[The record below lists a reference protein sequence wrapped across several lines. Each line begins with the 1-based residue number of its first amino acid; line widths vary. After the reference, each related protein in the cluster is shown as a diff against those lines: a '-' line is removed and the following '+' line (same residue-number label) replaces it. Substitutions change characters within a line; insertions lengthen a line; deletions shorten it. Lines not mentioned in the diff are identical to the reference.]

1 MLHLIIENGQMFE
14 STGCTVYDADAEFFK
29 VKIPKTP
36 YAELAMSVID
46 QATYHDPWSF
56 VDRYGVKLSKDKLS
70 TGCKVALLTAI
81 NSDKLTHSIECG
93 INARDFIVCNCTEG
107 NLVIW
112 KPSTE
117 FSDLTT
123 SRRGNISVELD
134 GKIFTD
140 LNSLN
145 EYLF

>member
-1 MLHLIIENGQMFE
+1 MLHLIIENGRMFE
-14 STGCTVYDADAEFFK
+14 SIGGTVYDADAEFFR
-29 VKIPKTP
+29 VKIPKTT
-36 YAELAMSVID
+36 YTEQAMLDID
-46 QATYHDPWSF
+46 QATYCDPWSF
-56 VDRYGVKLSKDKLS
+56 IDRYGVKLSKDKLS
-70 TGCKVALLTAI
+70 TGCKVALLTSI
-81 NSDKLTHSIECG
+81 NSDKPTHSIECG

-112 KPSTE
+112 RPGTE

-123 SRRGNISVELD
+123 NKRGMISVELE